1 MPQTWVRRIRGIAVS
16 MALWAIPWS
25 IVGFVIGLVLKRG
38 GEFLASPAQ
47 LAGVGAIVGLMNGFS
62 FAVLLAVAERNRS
75 IETLRAWRMG
85 VWGAVTTGAV
95 GWLVFRDWNLMAIC
109 AAAGFGT
116 SALSLWI
123 ARRAVSGGAGG
134 AGSDASFGG

>member
-25 IVGFVIGLVLKRG
+25 IVGFVIGLALRG
-38 GEFLASPAQ
+38 REFLASPAE

-62 FAVLLAVAERNRS
+62 FAVLLAIAERNRS
-75 IETLRAWRMG
+75 IDTLRTWRVG

-95 GWLVFRDWNLMAIC
+95 GWLVFRDWTFMAIC

-116 SALSLWI
+116 SAVSVWI
-123 ARRAVSGGAGG
+123 ARRAVAGGAGG
-134 AGSDASFGG
+134 GGGDAGFAG

>member
-25 IVGFVIGLVLKRG
+25 IVGFVIGLVLEGRD
-38 GEFLASPAQ
+38 FLASPAE
-47 LAGVGAIVGLMNGFS
+47 LAGVGAIVGLVNGFS

-75 IETLRAWRMG
+75 IDSLRTWRMG
-85 VWGAVTTGAV
+85 VWGALTTGAV
-95 GWLVFRDWNLMAIC
+95 GWLAFRDWTFMAIC

-116 SALSLWI
+116 SALALWL
-123 ARRAVSGGAGG
+123 ARRAVAGSAGG
-134 AGSDASFGG
+134 GGSDASFGG